1 MARITVPVRMR
12 WSDIDGYGHVNNAA
26 LFTLLEEAR
35 IATFW
40 DAAPPADRPEDQRHA
55 GTAGP
60 GRSTSRAGTEPAR
73 PSATGT
79 GALAAQQET
88 AESAEAA
95 RAVAGVLTGGADAD
109 SHTLVARQEIE
120 YLAPLDYT
128 QDPVPVHLWIG
139 RIGGASL
146 DVCYEVCSPA
156 GQVCARAMSAVVLVD
171 AASGKP
177 RRLTESERAA
187 LERLLDEPIEFR
199 RR

>member
-40 DAAPPADRPEDQRHA
+40 DAAAPADRSTGRA
-55 GTAGP
+55 GDADSGSRTSHGRAEAARSSAAGP
-60 GRSTSRAGTEPAR
+60 SPLTAE
-73 PSATGT
+73 
-79 GALAAQQET
+79 QQT
-88 AESAEAA
+88 VESAEAA
-95 RAVAGVLTGGADAD
+95 RAVAGVLAGGAEAD

-146 DVCYEVCSPA
+146 DVCYEVRSPA
-156 GQVCARAMSAVVLVD
+156 GQVCARAMSSVVLVD
-171 AASGKP
+171 AHSGRP

-187 LERLLDEPIEFR
+187 LETLLDDPIEFR